1 MRVECK
7 CHGLSGSC
15 TLRTCWWRMPAFREV
30 GDRLRDRFEGA
41 AKVNIYMKQ
50 QLPFLFTQYYI

>member
-41 AKVNIYMKQ
+41 AKVNIYMK
-50 QLPFLFTQYYI
+50 L